1 MKNNLLSLVFLSA
14 IMAPSVSRAQSY
26 QLFWSDE
33 FNGTSLDENYWNY
46 ETGNGDWGW
55 GTGQLDY
62 DTKRDTNVKVSGG
75 NLIIQTL
82 TENYSGFNYT
92 SGRLTTAKKL
102 SFKHGKVEI
111 RAKVPTGSGEG
122 VAFWMLPT
130 WEKFGGWPRSG
141 EIDIL
146 EICGKSTTQSQGTMH
161 FGENGN
167 DVSSYAIY
175 KPTGVDL
182 SADFHVYGVEWDSK
196 TIKWYVDTTVYKTA
210 NVDVPYGTQYY
221 FPFSEEFYVIISAG
235 VGAQM
240 CGAPDGSILQSKYV
254 VDYFRVY
261 KTADEIVTIPA
272 KIEAEAYTSQ
282 GGTQLETCTDS
293 GGGNDVGQIGTGDF
307 LSYNLVAQQAGVYK
321 VTFRVAAGTG
331 YSGSIKILSG
341 ATQVGTINVPTTGGW
356 QTWQDVSTNITLKQ
370 GVQNITLNFTGV
382 FNINY
387 VNYEWISTSVNEV
400 AVNSVKLF
408 PNPFSSKINISSD
421 SGEGL
426 FSVYDLSGREVLND
440 NFKKGNS
447 IFSTDCLSPGIYL
460 IQIKTNSGVTQQKL
474 IKE

>member
-1 MKNNLLSLVFLSA
+1 MKNNLLLSLIFLLFSPF
-14 IMAPSVSRAQSY
+14 ISWSQTY

-33 FNGTSLDENYWNY
+33 FNGTSLDQTYWNY
-46 ETGNGDWGW
+46 ETGNGSGGW

-75 NLIIQTL
+75 NLTIQTL
-82 TENYSGFNYT
+82 TENYSGYKYT
-92 SGRLTTAKKL
+92 SGRLTTEKKI
-102 SFKHGKVEI
+102 SFKHGKIEI
-111 RAKVPTGSGEG
+111 RAIVPKGNGEG

-130 WEKFGGWPRSG
+130 WNKFGVWPRSG

-161 FGENGN
+161 FGENGTDN
-167 DVSSYAIY
+167 SSYAIY

-182 SADFHVYGVEWDSK
+182 SQDFHVYGVEWSASS
-196 TIKWYVDTTVYKTA
+196 IKWYIDSTVYKTA
-210 NVDVPYGTQYY
+210 DVSVPYGTQYY
-221 FPFSEEFYVIISAG
+221 FPFSEEFFVIISAG

-282 GGTQLETCTDS
+282 SGTQLETCTDT

-307 LSYNLVAQQAGVYK
+307 LSYNLIAQQAGVYK
-321 VTFRVAAGTG
+321 ATFRVAAGTG
-331 YSGSIKILSG
+331 YSGSIAILSG
-341 ATQVGTINVPTTGGW
+341 ATQVGSINVPTTGGW
-356 QTWQDVSTNITLKQ
+356 QTWQDVSTNITLKA
-370 GVQNITLNFTGV
+370 GVQNITLNFIGT

-387 VNYEWISTSVNEV
+387 VNYEWVSTSVNEV
-400 AVNSVKLF
+400 AVNPVKVF
-408 PNPFSSKINISSD
+408 PNPFSSEINISAND
-421 SGEGL
+421 AGM
-426 FSVYDLSGREVLND
+426 FSIYDISGREILSAD
-440 NFKKGNS
+440 FKKGS
-447 IFSTDCLSPGIYL
+447 SVFSSEELAAGVYL
-460 IQIKTNSGVTQQKL
+460 IQIKTNNTVIQEKL